1 MADNEWNKFVK
12 EQNQIID
19 DNGMDF
25 AGKGKGA
32 RLSYISKLWAVK
44 KRKEAEKKLK
54 EAENI
59 TEDLLK
65 KAAEVVKANKE
76 LNKAKEKSVKS
87 NEELANTVAAV
98 KKSKK

>member
-1 MADNEWNKFVK
+1 MADNEWIKFVK
-12 EQNQIID
+12 EQNQIIND
-19 DNGMDF
+19 EGIDF

-32 RLSYISKLWAVK
+32 RLSHISKLWAVK

-54 EAENI
+54 EVKNI

-65 KAAEVVKANKE
+65 KAEKVVKANEE
-76 LNKAKEKSVKS
+76 LNKAKEKIVKS
-87 NEELANTVAAV
+87 NDELANTVKAI